1 MRLTR
6 DGRWWPWNLELH
18 PRLMPRRTQLPHIR
32 SRGARIVVLNCMVG
46 SIGTILWQASYLE
59 MVEEWVWLV
68 TNDAFA
74 FDGLYKQGQPIP

>member
-1 MRLTR
+1 
-6 DGRWWPWNLELH
+6 
-18 PRLMPRRTQLPHIR
+18 
-32 SRGARIVVLNCMVG
+32 MVG